1 MRTMGKDYYAILGVD
16 RGASAEEIKKAYR
29 RMALKYHPD
38 RNPGDKEAEEKFK
51 LCAEA
56 YEVLSNPEK
65 RRLYD
70 AYGEEG
76 LDARGVHHGFG
87 GFEDIFSAFQDIF
100 GDLGFGMGFGPRRP
114 RSRVRRGRDLRHEMT
129 VTLAEVIRGGTRKI
143 KVRKPAPCEAC
154 GGSGAADPEDV
165 RTCPT
170 CRGRGMVMQ
179 VVRQGFTTIQSTTPC
194 PDCRG
199 EGRRIER
206 PCPACDGAGSTR
218 VERVVEV
225 RIPPG
230 VEDGQQIRV
239 EGAGEEI
246 PGGVPGD
253 LYIQLREEEHPLYE
267 RRGADLFAPLRIDLL
282 QAIEGGDV
290 EVEGPDGE
298 PLRIRLEE
306 GVQSGTVKVLRGKGV
321 PVLGHPGMRG
331 NLYFQVWVAT
341 PTGLSREQKE
351 ALRSALAGIAAPG
364 ADEHHGGWKDWVRA
378 FFGGGR

>member
-1 MRTMGKDYYAILGVD
+1 MGKDYYEILGVA
-16 RGASAEEIKKAYR
+16 RGASTDEIKKAYR
-29 RMALKYHPD
+29 KMALKYHPD
-38 RNPGDKEAEEKFK
+38 RNPGDKEAEERFK

-56 YEVLSNPEK
+56 YEVLSDPEK

-76 LDARGVHHGFG
+76 LSSRGVHHGFR

-100 GDLGFGMGFGPRRP
+100 GDLGFDLGFGGGRGRT
-114 RSRVRRGRDLRHEMT
+114 RVRRGRDLRHEMT
-129 VTLAEVIRGGTRKI
+129 VSLAEVIRGGTRKI
-143 KVRKPAPCEAC
+143 KVRKPAPCAEC
-154 GGSGAADPEDV
+154 GGTGAAAPEDV
-165 RTCPT
+165 RPCPT
-170 CRGRGMVMQ
+170 CQGRGMVLQ

-199 EGRRIER
+199 AGQRIER
-206 PCPACDGAGSTR
+206 PCPACDGLGTAQ

-239 EGAGEEI
+239 EGAGEEV

-253 LYIQLREEEHPLYE
+253 LYIRLREEEHPLYE
-267 RRGADLFAPLRIDLL
+267 RRGADLFAPLRVDLL
-282 QAIEGGDV
+282 TAIEGGEV

-298 PLRIRLEE
+298 PLRVRIDKE
-306 GVQSGTVKVLRGKGV
+306 VQSGTVKVLRGRGV

-351 ALRSALAGIAAPG
+351 ALRAALSGTGSAAEP
-364 ADEHHGGWKDWVRA
+364 EHHGGWKDWIRA
-378 FFGGGR
+378 FFGGER